1 MSCDPIFRSSTTS
14 YPGSEPSCTPLR
26 ERSTNR
32 PAAHHLRFHLD
43 DLLDALV
50 NAVTAALCLEHAPIV
65 IPHLPD
71 VDSQGFPMEMVYFV
85 P

>member
-1 MSCDPIFRSSTTS
+1 
-14 YPGSEPSCTPLR
+14 
-26 ERSTNR
+26 
-32 PAAHHLRFHLD
+32 
-43 DLLDALV
+43 LV